1 MTLRKKKRALVS
13 GAASGIGLACARKL
27 HQDGYGVLGMDL
39 NEAADPSVFER
50 FEKVDVT
57 AEVAVHEC
65 VQDFGIPSRGLSALV
80 HCAGIS
86 QYGSV
91 TELDSHTW
99 ASILQVNLTSAFLV
113 ARAVIPHMQKH
124 GGGAIVTIG
133 SVYGRLAPEGMSAY
147 AASKA
152 GVAQLTRCLAVDYAS
167 SNIRANCVCPGL
179 VTTRMTSHLNAP
191 GKERILDA
199 TLKARP
205 MKRAGTPDEIAETVA
220 FLCSEAASYI
230 TGQNIYVDGGFTT
243 GKQLNP

>member
-1 MTLRKKKRALVS
+1 M
-13 GAASGIGLACARKL
+13 
-27 HQDGYGVLGMDL
+27 LGMDL

-50 FEKVDVT
+50 FETVDVT
-57 AEVAVHEC
+57 DEDAVHEC
-65 VQDFGIPSRGLSALV
+65 VQDFGIPSRGLGALV

-86 QYGSV
+86 RYGSV

-99 ASILQVNLTSAFLV
+99 ASVLQANLTSAFLV

-133 SVYGRLAPEGMSAY
+133 SVYGRLAPERMSAY

-152 GVAQLTRCLAVDYAS
+152 GVAQLTKCIAVDYAS

-179 VTTRMTSHLNAP
+179 VTTPMTSHLNAP
-191 GKERILDA
+191 GKEGILDA

-205 MKRAGTPDEIAETVA
+205 MKRAGTPDEIADTVA